1 MLITPN
7 AASILPVLV
16 FIDESGDAGRK
27 IDRGSSQFFVLAV
40 VMFEDHAEAAQCER
54 DIENLAEELGRG
66 SREFKFSKDSHETRI
81 RFLDTV
87 KPYGFTYRVF
97 VLNKDPTKLYG
108 PGFNS
113 KDSLYKWVCG
123 TALKDVSAEWRDAI
137 VMLDRSGER
146 TFQRQLKSY
155 LHREVRTLHGPGR
168 IKKVKANDSRSD
180 RLLQLADYVA
190 GVVNRRELGKKWA
203 SAYFERI
210 RGRGVIRRW
219 P

>member
-1 MLITPN
+1 MCSMAYSVEPM
-7 AASILPVLV
+7 LV
-16 FIDESGDAGRK
+16 FIDESGDPGRK
-27 IDRGSSQFFVLAV
+27 IDRGSSKFFVLAV
-40 VMFEDHAEAAQCER
+40 VMIEDHDEAFRCAQDLTE
-54 DIENLAEELGRG
+54 LARKLGRG
-66 SREFKFSKDSHETRI
+66 AREFKFSKDSHETRI

-87 KPYGFTYRVF
+87 RPYGFTYRVF
-97 VLNKDPTKLYG
+97 VLNKDPAKLYG
-108 PGFNS
+108 PGFNA

-123 TALKDVSAEWRDAI
+123 TALKDVSGEWQDVI

-155 LHREVRTLHGPGR
+155 LQREVRLMHGPGR
-168 IKKVKANDSRSD
+168 IRKVKANDSRSD

-190 GVVNRRELGKKWA
+190 GVVNRRELGKKWG
-203 SAYFERI
+203 SLYFERI

>member
-1 MLITPN
+1 M
-7 AASILPVLV
+7 LV
-16 FIDESGDAGRK
+16 FIDESGDPGRK
-27 IDRGSSQFFVLAV
+27 IDRGSSEFFVLAV
-40 VMFEDHAEAAQCER
+40 VMFEDHGEASRCEQ
-54 DIENLAEELGRG
+54 DIENLAQELGRG
-66 SREFKFSKDSHETRI
+66 SREFKFSKDSHKTRI

-87 KPYGFTYRVF
+87 RPYGFTYRVF
-97 VLNKDPTKLYG
+97 VLNKDPRQLYG
-108 PGFNS
+108 PGFNT

-123 TALKDVSAEWRDAI
+123 TALKDVSAQWSDAI

-146 TFQRQLKSY
+146 TFQRQLKSH
-155 LHREVRTLHGPGR
+155 LQREVRTLHGSGR

-190 GVVNRRELGKKWA
+190 GVVNRHTVGRKWA
-203 SAYFERI
+203 EVYFRRI

>member
-1 MLITPN
+1 MSYRDTLM
-7 AASILPVLV
+7 LV

-27 IDRGSSQFFVLAV
+27 IDRGSSEFFVLAV
-40 VMFEDHAEAAQCER
+40 VMFEDHGDAFGCDQAIEA
-54 DIENLAEELGRG
+54 LAEELGRG

-81 RFLDTV
+81 RFLDAV
-87 KPYGFTYRVF
+87 RPHGFTYRVF
-97 VLNKDPTKLYG
+97 VLNKDPRKLHG

-123 TALKDVSAEWRDAI
+123 TALKDVSAGWRDAI

-155 LHREVRTLHGPGR
+155 LRREVRALHGPGR
-168 IKKVKANDSRSD
+168 IKRVKANDSRSD

-190 GVVNRRELGKKWA
+190 GIVNRRAQGKKWA
-203 SAYFERI
+203 DVYFERI
-210 RGRGVIRRW
+210 SGRGVTRRW

>member
-1 MLITPN
+1 MAYSGTFM
-7 AASILPVLV
+7 LV
-16 FIDESGDAGRK
+16 FIDESGDPGRK
-27 IDRGSSQFFVLAV
+27 IDRGSSEFFVLAV
-40 VMFEDHAEAAQCER
+40 VMFEDHGEASRCAH
-54 DIENLAEELGRG
+54 DIENLAQELGRG
-66 SREFKFSKDSHETRI
+66 SREFKFSKDSHKTRI

-87 KPYGFTYRVF
+87 RPYGFTYRVF
-97 VLNKDPTKLYG
+97 VLNKDPGKLYG
-108 PGFNS
+108 PGFSS

-123 TALKDVSAEWRDAI
+123 TALKDVSAEWSEAI

-155 LHREVRTLHGPGR
+155 LQREVRTLHGSGR

-190 GVVNRRELGKKWA
+190 GVMNRRALGKKWA
-203 SAYFERI
+203 GMYVARL
-210 RGRGVIRRW
+210 RGRGVVRRW

>member
-1 MLITPN
+1 M
-7 AASILPVLV
+7 LV
-16 FIDESGDAGRK
+16 FIDESGDPGRK
-27 IDRGSSQFFVLAV
+27 IDRGSSEFFVLAV
-40 VMFEDHAEAAQCER
+40 VMFEDHGEASRCGQ
-54 DIENLAEELGRG
+54 DIDNLAEELGRG
-66 SREFKFSKDSHETRI
+66 SREFKFSKDSHKTRI

-87 KPYGFTYRVF
+87 SAYGFTYRVF
-97 VLNKDPTKLYG
+97 VLNKDPGKLYG
-108 PGFNS
+108 PGFDS

-123 TALKDVSAEWRDAI
+123 TALKDVSAEWNEAI

-155 LHREVRTLHGPGR
+155 LQREVRTLHGSGR

-190 GVVNRRELGKKWA
+190 GVMHRRALGKK
-203 SAYFERI
+203 SAGMYFSRI

>member
-1 MLITPN
+1 MSYRDSLM
-7 AASILPVLV
+7 LV
-16 FIDESGDAGRK
+16 FIDESGDVGRK
-27 IDRGSSQFFVLAV
+27 IDRGSSDFFVLAV
-40 VMFEDHAEAAQCER
+40 VMFEDHGEASQCTQ

-66 SREFKFSKDSHETRI
+66 SREFKFSKDSHATRI
-81 RFLDTV
+81 SFLDAV
-87 KPYGFTYRVF
+87 KSYGFTYRVF
-97 VLNKDPTKLYG
+97 VLNKDPGKLYG

-123 TALKDVSAEWRDAI
+123 TALKDVSAGWRDAI

-155 LHREVRTLHGPGR
+155 LQREVRTLHGSGR

-190 GVVNRRELGKKWA
+190 GVMNRRAQGKKWA
-203 SAYFERI
+203 DVYFERI
-210 RGRGVIRRW
+210 SGRGVTRRW